1 MASEFYFNLKEAAIY
16 QAVRWEKH
24 PIFRFAKP
32 AKKLFLVL
40 FVIIF
45 FVFLY
50 GFLVENLSLASNQRL
65 LGLSLIFL
73 VLTVTS
79 QIIESFFNLKL
90 KQPRLRPAFTKV
102 SAGKQGYGGQAKILE
117 QVALN
122 PQDHNLAEFLSFETA
137 RAVSKAKKFSKSKK
151 LSEINSSALFYFLLR
166 DNPKLEFIFLRAL
179 LNLKEIKKILKSYL
193 ESLKGEKFKET
204 YSTDFQNAI
213 LESLKIAAKKSHL
226 RIEIGD
232 VISALSR
239 HDPIFNKILVD
250 FKLKTEDIEN
260 LTWWIESLEEKLAKS
275 KKFWEYENLLRKGT
289 LAKEWT
295 AGYTLTLDKFSIDW
309 TERIRGTM
317 PETIGHKEE
326 LKSVERI
333 LARREINNVLLV
345 GEPGTGRK
353 SIVYALTKK
362 SLLGQFLPEVNYK
375 RVVELDTPRLLAEL
389 PSLED
394 VETTLDIIFQEVI
407 SAGNIILVIDEFHN
421 YISQIS
427 RPGIVDMSGV
437 ISSYLHLP
445 QFQIIAI
452 TTFAGLHQ
460 YIEQNPSVLSLF
472 EKVEVSE
479 ITLSETLMLLE
490 NLTLFHEKKYKRLIS
505 YPALR
510 EIISMS
516 ERYLPGFPFPE
527 KAIKLLDEV
536 AVYVAQTKDYV
547 VLPSHVAKIIT
558 EKTQIPV
565 GEIET
570 KEKQILLNLESL
582 IHGRIINQEE
592 AVKEVS
598 GALRRARAEVQV
610 RKGPMGCFLFL
621 GPTGVGKTETSKA
634 LAEIYFGS
642 EERMIRLDM
651 SEFQTLPD
659 IPRLLGEKGE
669 EGLLTTPVREN
680 PFSLLLLD
688 EIEKSHPNI
697 LNLFLQVLDEGHLTD
712 GQSRKVDFKNS
723 IIIATSNAG
732 YQIILEALKK
742 ETEWSE
748 VKQKLLDFVFQEGIF
763 RPEFINRF
771 DAVVVFRALSKEN
784 LLDIAELLLQKLKA
798 NLKEKG
804 IEFVITE
811 SLKEKIVELGFNPT
825 FGAREMRRV
834 IQDKVE
840 NVLATALLKGEIVR
854 GGKVGI
860 DPKDFQLVINP

>member
-1 MASEFYFNLKEAAIY
+1 MASEFYFNLKTATIY
-16 QAVRWEKH
+16 QAVRWEKY

-32 AKKLFLVL
+32 AKKLFLIS
-40 FVIIF
+40 FFIIF

-50 GFLVENLSLASNQRL
+50 GFLFENFSQNSNQRL

-90 KQPRLRPAFTKV
+90 KQPKLKMKLKDVKPEEF
-102 SAGKQGYGGQAKILE
+102 
-117 QVALN
+117 
-122 PQDHNLAEFLSFETA
+122 NLAEFLSFETA
-137 RAVSKAKKFSKSKK
+137 RAVSKARKFSKSKK

-179 LNLKEIKKILKSYL
+179 LNLKETKLILKSHL
-193 ESLKGEKFKET
+193 GSLKGEQFREI
-204 YSTDFQNAI
+204 YSVDFQNAI
-213 LESLKIAAKKSHL
+213 LQSLKIAAKKSHL

-239 HDPIFNKILVD
+239 HNPIFNKILVD

-260 LTWWIESLEEKLAKS
+260 LTWWIESLEEKSAKS
-275 KKFWEYENLLRKGT
+275 KKFWEYENLLRRGT

-317 PETIGHKEE
+317 SEAIGHKEE

-353 SIVYALTKK
+353 SIIFALTKK

-375 RVVELDTPRLLAEL
+375 RVVELDMPRLLAEL
-389 PSLED
+389 PNVED

-427 RPGIVDMSGV
+427 RPGIVDISGV

-479 ITLSETLMLLE
+479 ISLSETLMLLE

-536 AVYVAQTKDYV
+536 AVYVAQSTKDYI
-547 VLPSHVAKIIT
+547 VLPSHVHKIIT

-592 AVKEVS
+592 AVKDVS
-598 GALRRARAEVQV
+598 AALRRARAEVQV

-634 LAEIYFGS
+634 LSEIYFGS

-659 IPRLLGEKGE
+659 IPRLLGTPGE

-680 PFSLLLLD
+680 PFSLILLD

-742 ETEWSE
+742 ETDWSE

-771 DAVVVFRALSKEN
+771 DAVVVFKPLSKEN

-804 IEFVITE
+804 IEFIITQP
-811 SLKEKIVELGFNPT
+811 LKEKIVELGYNPT

-834 IQDKVE
+834 IQDNIE
-840 NVLATALLKGEIVR
+840 NVLASALLSGQLKR
-854 GGKVGI
+854 GNRAEI
-860 DPKDFQLVINP
+860 DPEEFRLRINP